1 MKSDEL
7 LDAIGEARDEY
18 VHDVRNAKVK
28 KMPGWIR
35 WGSAV
40 AACIVL
46 VIGCLTILPQYLS
59 GDEAPM
65 EGGYTGHEEGTVF
78 MSYAGPVFPLAL
90 INETDILEASR
101 NIGFDFSTYL
111 DDGEDV
117 EVWGNNGE
125 GVIIN
130 DNYQLINTSE
140 NDITVTAIY
149 PFVGDFQTMTWPDI
163 TLDGN
168 KVEYGINAGAY
179 SGDFKGAGGN
189 TNSLNLE
196 DITSWTEYKELLNDG
211 SYIADAFISPES
223 LDYPVIVY
231 KLSDLTDGPGEYEA
245 ATLCMSF
252 KYNSKKTSIMTWGFN
267 GGGTR
272 ADTGDEYRD
281 FFIRE
286 GIRKPDQNVKY
297 FIVVGDDIESYELQ
311 GYLDGSCT
319 PGEELDDASAT
330 VTRVEMPMNDLLREI
345 CKIRYAAIIDNEF
358 DGDHNRYLD
367 KFVTFDMYY
376 EAVIKHFAT
385 YGPAG
390 TDPKERYGYGRLDDI
405 IEESVYHNRIL
416 YLSFDVTIPAGGSA
430 EVNVEQFK
438 NASFDFDC
446 SGSKNAGIDGY
457 DMVSSLGSN
466 ITFTGQTASISNYDT
481 IEIVRQNF
489 GFNLAGGITSV
500 DLDMNEPH
508 YYLEIRG
515 IKTEE

>member
-7 LDAIGEARDEY
+7 LDAIGEAKDEY

-40 AACIVL
+40 AACLVL

-90 INETDILEASR
+90 MNETDNLEASR
-101 NIGFDFSTYL
+101 NISFDFSTYL
-111 DDGEDV
+111 DDGEDI

-125 GVIIN
+125 GVIIS

-252 KYNSKKTSIMTWGFN
+252 KYNSEKTSIMTWGFN

-286 GIRKPDQNVKY
+286 GIRKPDQNVNTLLLSETILK
-297 FIVVGDDIESYELQ
+297 
-311 GYLDGSCT
+311 
-319 PGEELDDASAT
+319 A
-330 VTRVEMPMNDLLREI
+330 MN
-345 CKIRYAAIIDNEF
+345 F
-358 DGDHNRYLD
+358 
-367 KFVTFDMYY
+367 
-376 EAVIKHFAT
+376 
-385 YGPAG
+385 
-390 TDPKERYGYGRLDDI
+390 
-405 IEESVYHNRIL
+405 
-416 YLSFDVTIPAGGSA
+416 
-430 EVNVEQFK
+430 
-438 NASFDFDC
+438 
-446 SGSKNAGIDGY
+446 
-457 DMVSSLGSN
+457 
-466 ITFTGQTASISNYDT
+466 
-481 IEIVRQNF
+481 
-489 GFNLAGGITSV
+489 
-500 DLDMNEPH
+500 
-508 YYLEIRG
+508 RG
-515 IKTEE
+515 IWMEVVPLVKNSMMHLQQ